1 MQIDINKKVEK
12 YIKDINLHLE
22 KNLENNDD
30 KLFESMRYTL
40 MAPCKRIR
48 PLIMLGFYELCGGK
62 NEEIYKFTSAIEMI
76 HTYSLIHDDLPC
88 MDDDKIRRGKEC
100 NHIKFGEDTALLA
113 GDALLTKAFE
123 VASSG
128 EFCNIENTLKCINIL
143 AGCAGS
149 NGMIL
154 GQSLDLNTLKSEC
167 KNELLLKIH
176 ELKTANLFIASAK
189 IGTTLANGTQKQIE
203 LAEQWG
209 KNIGI
214 AFQIMDDISDK
225 DILPN
230 ETINEVQALDLA
242 SQLISS
248 SKDILKN
255 NFNGDSSLL
264 DYLVNLIK

>member
-12 YIKDINLHLE
+12 YIKEINLSLE
-22 KNLENNDD
+22 KYCENNNDR
-30 KLFESMRYTL
+30 LFKSMKYTL

-62 NEEIYKFTSAIEMI
+62 SEEIYKFTSAIEMI

-88 MDDDKIRRGKEC
+88 MDDDKMRRGREC

-128 EFCNIENTLKCINIL
+128 KFYNTENTLKCINIL
-143 AGCAGS
+143 AKYAGS
-149 NGMIL
+149 SGMIL
-154 GQSLDLNTLKSEC
+154 GQSLDLSTLKSEC

-189 IGTTLANGTQKQIE
+189 IGTTLANGTQEQIDS
-203 LAEQWG
+203 AEQWG
-209 KNIGI
+209 RNIGI

-225 DILPN
+225 DILPS
-230 ETINEVQALDLA
+230 ETINGINALDLA
-242 SQLISS
+242 LELISS

-255 NFNGDSSLL
+255 KFNGDTSLL
-264 DYLVNLIK
+264 DYLVNFIK

>member
-22 KNLENNDD
+22 KYLENDD
-30 KLFESMRYTL
+30 DILFKSMRYTL

-62 NEEIYKFTSAIEMI
+62 SEEIYKFTGAIEMI

-88 MDDDKIRRGKEC
+88 MDDDKIRRGKDC
-100 NHIKFGEDTALLA
+100 NHIKFGENTALLA

-128 EFCNIENTLKCINIL
+128 ECCNAENTLTCINIL
-143 AGCAGS
+143 AECAGS
-149 NGMIL
+149 SGMIL
-154 GQSLDLNTLKSEC
+154 GQSLDLNTLKCEC
-167 KNELLLKIH
+167 KDELLSKIY

-189 IGTTLANGTQKQIE
+189 IGTILSNGTQDQID

-225 DILPN
+225 DIFPN
-230 ETINEVQALDLA
+230 EAINGIKALDLA